1 MKVTLN
7 RVSVFAVLTA
17 VLSFTFLVAALATDF
32 WYQID
37 ASGLEELTNH
47 TSSLKSHRG
56 LWRTCQSLAT
66 LLQVS
71 IFIAYSS
78 ALFKEV
84 ASFQGRK
91 NLMENLNIQFGWSLA
106 FAWVSIGTELL
117 TGLAFILMAKM
128 VGPEMTVGQFH
139 LRVSELVLFTA
150 LSIPGLFLFSH
161 HCFDLNLHGAFVVLL
176 PLSLIII
183 VFGGM
188 AALATLLGVSIYIA
202 YSAALFK
209 HVASFQGRKNFMENL
224 NIQFGWSLAFAW
236 VSIAAELLTGLAFI
250 LMAKMVGQKR

>member
-32 WYQID
+32 WYQTD

-47 TSSLKSHRG
+47 TGNLKSHRG
-56 LWRTCQSLAT
+56 LWRTCQCKT
-66 LLQVS
+66 CRPIVNP
-71 IFIAYSS
+71 
-78 ALFKEV
+78 FKSKT
-84 ASFQGRK
+84 ANMTTSRK
-91 NLMENLNIQFGWSLA
+91 N
-106 FAWVSIGTELL
+106 
-117 TGLAFILMAKM
+117 
-128 VGPEMTVGQFH
+128 
-139 LRVSELVLFTA
+139 VLY
-150 LSIPGLFLFSH
+150 
-161 HCFDLNLHGAFVVLL
+161 LHGAFVVLL

-188 AALATLLGVSIYIA
+188 AGVLSIFTQAFCLLLCTGVLYLLGALATLLGVSIYIA

-209 HVASFQGRKNFMENL
+209 HVASFQGKKNLMENL

-236 VSIAAELLTGLAFI
+236 VSIGAELLTGLAFI
-250 LMAKMVGQKR
+250 LMAKMVGQKRRWDNFI

>member
-37 ASGLEELTNH
+37 ASGLEELTNY
-47 TSSLKSHRG
+47 TGSLKSHRG
-56 LWRTCQSLAT
+56 LWRTCQFNRTCISMLNPFKSKTANMTTSRKNVLSLTT
-66 LLQVS
+66 LLGVS
-71 IFIAYSS
+71 IYIAYSA

-91 NLMENLNIQFGWSLA
+91 NLMEDLNIRFGWSLA

-128 VGPEMTVGQFH
+128 VG
-139 LRVSELVLFTA
+139 
-150 LSIPGLFLFSH
+150 
-161 HCFDLNLHGAFVVLL
+161 
-176 PLSLIII
+176 
-183 VFGGM
+183 
-188 AALATLLGVSIYIA
+188 
-202 YSAALFK
+202 
-209 HVASFQGRKNFMENL
+209 RKRRWDNF
-224 NIQFGWSLAFAW
+224 I
-236 VSIAAELLTGLAFI
+236 
-250 LMAKMVGQKR
+250 